1 MVIKMQIN
9 RLFEM
14 IHILLNKKTVPARE
28 LAEHF
33 GVSTR
38 TIYRDIDT
46 LSLAG
51 IPVYTEKGKGGGIS
65 ILPDFVL
72 NKSLLSEKEQNEI
85 LYALQALSV
94 VETVEADKVLNK
106 LSVIFNKKTTPWLEV
121 DFSDWSFLAQNTFHD
136 LKQAILE
143 SKVVSFDYFST
154 YGQKTSRRVEPIQ
167 LWFKSRAWYL
177 RAYCT
182 DKKDVRTFRLSRMRG
197 LMVLDE
203 FFEKRDLNDEMNQN
217 TPSQRRPDV
226 NLVLKIAPEMI
237 HRVYDDFESGELQS
251 DGSHIVSVTW
261 PEDEWLYGFIMSFGE
276 YVEILEPKHVQEIV
290 REKAQTIAKKYLRGT
305 EST

>member
-1 MVIKMQIN
+1 MQIN

-14 IHILLNKKTVPARE
+14 IYILLHKKTVPARE

-38 TIYRDIDT
+38 TIYRDIDA

-72 NKSLLSEKEQNEI
+72 NKSILSSKEQDEI

-94 VETVEADKVLNK
+94 VDITEADKVLNK
-106 LSVIFNKKTTPWLEV
+106 LSTIFNKSTTPWLEV
-121 DFSDWSFLAQNTFHD
+121 DFNEWGFWAQNTFLD

-143 SKVVSFDYFST
+143 SRVISFDYFST
-154 YGQKTSRRVEPIQ
+154 YGQKTSRIVEPVQ
-167 LWFKSRAWYL
+167 LWFKHRAWYL
-177 RAYCT
+177 KGYCT
-182 DKKDVRTFRLSRMRG
+182 DKKAVRTFRLSRMRE
-197 LMVLDE
+197 LVVTDE
-203 FFEKRDLNDEMNQN
+203 YFVERSLPDCLSESKEN
-217 TPSQRRPDV
+217 PRRPDI
-226 NLVLKIAPEMI
+226 NLVLKIAPEMV
-237 HRVYDDFESGELQS
+237 HRVYDDFEGGELQN

-261 PEDEWLYGFIMSFGE
+261 PEDEWLYGFILSFGE
-276 YVEILEPKHVQEIV
+276 YVDVLRPRHVREIV
-290 REKAQTIAKKYLRGT
+290 RDKAQKIAGKYLSEECT
-305 EST
+305 

>member
-1 MVIKMQIN
+1 
-9 RLFEM
+9 M
-14 IHILLNKKTVPARE
+14 IYILMNKKTVPARA

-65 ILPDFVL
+65 ILPGFVL
-72 NKSLLSEKEQNEI
+72 NKSILSAAEQDEI

-94 VETVEADKVLNK
+94 VDTAQADKVLNK
-106 LSVIFNKKTTPWLEV
+106 LSTIFNKNTTPWLEV
-121 DFSDWSFLAQNTFHD
+121 DFNDWSFLAQNTFHD

-154 YGQKTSRRVEPIQ
+154 YGQKTSRTVWPIQ
-167 LWFKSRAWYL
+167 LWFKHRAWYL
-177 RAYCT
+177 KGYCT
-182 DKKDVRTFRLSRMRG
+182 DKKDVRTFRLSRMRE
-197 LMVLDE
+197 LVVKDE
-203 FFEKRDLNDEMNQN
+203 FFEKRSLPEE
-217 TPSQRRPDV
+217 PSEREPNPRRPDI
-226 NLVLKIAPEMI
+226 NLVLKIAPEMV

-261 PEDEWLYGFIMSFGE
+261 AEDEWLYGFILSFGE
-276 YVEILEPKHVQEIV
+276 YAEVLEPTHVREII
-290 REKAQTIAKKYLRGT
+290 REKAQRVAGKYKSDK

>member
-1 MVIKMQIN
+1 MQIN

-14 IHILLNKKTVPARE
+14 IYILLHKKTATAKE

-72 NKSLLSEKEQNEI
+72 NKSILSEKEQDEI

-94 VETVEADKVLNK
+94 VEVAEADKVLSK
-106 LSVIFNKKTTPWLEV
+106 LSTIFNKSTTPWLEV
-121 DFSDWSFLAQNTFHD
+121 DFNDWSFLAQNTFHD
-136 LKQAILE
+136 LKRAILE
-143 SKVVSFDYFST
+143 GRAVSFDYFST
-154 YGQKTSRRVEPIQ
+154 YGQKTSRTVEPIQ
-167 LWFKSRAWYL
+167 LWFKLRAWYL
-177 RAYCT
+177 KGYCT
-182 DKKDVRTFRLSRMRG
+182 DKNDVRIFKLSRMRD
-197 LMVLDE
+197 LIVTDE
-203 FFEKRDLNDEMNQN
+203 YFVERSLSDELSESKPN
-217 TPSQRRPDV
+217 SRRPNI
-226 NLVLKIAPEMI
+226 NLVLKIAPEMV
-237 HRVYDDFESGELQS
+237 HRVYDDFASGELQS
-251 DGSHIVSVTW
+251 DGSHIVSVIW
-261 PEDEWLYGFIMSFGE
+261 PEDEWLYGFILSFGE
-276 YVEILEPKHVQEIV
+276 YVDVLEPEHLRAIIW
-290 REKAQTIAKKYLRGT
+290 EKAQRVADKYLSDK